1 MQSQAVLLGCC
12 LRYLNFPGAHSL
24 RLFGSWPL
32 IARLL
37 VLPFLSFSTSADP
50 VTPSNIFH
58 PIFHPHLSSFYS
70 PTFEICHTF
79 PLATFEHTFPAM
91 NTTLSGP
98 IPVAR
103 ATTLNST
110 KSFPFTIPAASPT
123 TDYTNPLDPPQQANS
138 SQQTV
143 FSVII
148 IVSCIGLL
156 GFGIGYL
163 RLRQMR
169 RVNCSSS
176 STSTPSSQ
184 PPARS
189 PDLEEAVGMDTV
201 SPPIYA
207 GPSSITIL
215 ESSNPVH
222 SPHCHFKEAP
232 PPYEARP

>member
-1 MQSQAVLLGCC
+1 
-12 LRYLNFPGAHSL
+12 
-24 RLFGSWPL
+24 
-32 IARLL
+32 
-37 VLPFLSFSTSADP
+37 
-50 VTPSNIFH
+50 
-58 PIFHPHLSSFYS
+58 
-70 PTFEICHTF
+70 
-79 PLATFEHTFPAM
+79 M
-91 NTTLSGP
+91 NTTLSGAI

-176 STSTPSSQ
+176 SSSSISTPSSQ

-189 PDLEEAVGMDTV
+189 LDLEEAVGMDTV
-201 SPPIYA
+201 SPPIYNA
-207 GPSSITIL
+207 GPSSVTIL

-232 PPYEARP
+232 PPYEAE